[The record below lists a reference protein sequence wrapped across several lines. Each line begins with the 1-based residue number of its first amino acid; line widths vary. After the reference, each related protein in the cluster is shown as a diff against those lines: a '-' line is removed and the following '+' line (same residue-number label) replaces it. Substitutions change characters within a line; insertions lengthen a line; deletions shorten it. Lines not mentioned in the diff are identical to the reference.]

1 MATVAP
7 STEHW
12 TQSADGTRLFYRR
25 WPVDSPKAAV
35 ALIHGYAEHSGR
47 YDHVAAMLGGLEL
60 DVFAVD
66 VRGHGKSDGVRGHA
80 GDYAE
85 YLDDVAALLAR
96 VREESAADRILMLGH
111 SNGGLITLNY
121 ALQPDPDVFAIVVT
135 APFLGTA
142 MKVPGWKAMLGRV
155 MAKIYPTLSMP
166 SGLPTDGLSHD
177 EAVVRA
183 YEDDPLVF
191 STATAGWFVAAVAAQ
206 EKVRAEAS
214 RIELPCL
221 VMQGTADP
229 LVDASLAR
237 PLFDSLG
244 STDKKYIDYDGMYH
258 EIMNETEKEKVLN
271 DIREWLAPRL
281 S

>member
-7 STEHW
+7 PTEHW
-12 TQSADGTRLFYRR
+12 TQSQDGTRLFYRR
-25 WPVDSPKAAV
+25 WPVETPKAAV
-35 ALIHGYAEHSGR
+35 AIVHGYAEHSGR
-47 YDHVAAMLGGLEL
+47 YDHVAAMLNALDL
-60 DVFAVD
+60 DVFALD
-66 VRGHGKSDGVRGHA
+66 VRGHGRSGGVRGHA

-85 YLDDVAALLAR
+85 YRDDVVALLKDI
-96 VREESAADRILMLGH
+96 REQSAADRILMLGH
-111 SNGGLITLNY
+111 SNGGLITLHY

-142 MKVPGWKAMLGRV
+142 MKVPGWKSALGRV
-155 MAKIYPTLSMP
+155 MAKIYPALSMP

-177 EAVVRA
+177 KAVVKA

-206 EKVRAEAS
+206 DRVKSEAA
-214 RIELPCL
+214 RITLPCL
-221 VMQGTADP
+221 MMQGTADP

-244 STDKKYIDYDGMYH
+244 STDKRYVDYEGMYH
-258 EIMNETEKEKVLN
+258 EIMNETEKEKVLSE
-271 DIREWLAPRL
+271 IRDWIAGRL
-281 S
+281 